1 MRAYSLDLRKKVMAA
16 YLQTKNKSKVCKQFN
31 IARST
36 LDEWISLEKK
46 TKDLRPLSAVRNGRP
61 FTIKDL
67 KSFEEFVDTTPY
79 KHIQDLLEPFEQKF
93 GYKISYSIL
102 WRGLSKI
109 GRIKKQNS

>member
-1 MRAYSLDLRKKVMAA
+1 MAFNKIDLD
-16 YLQTKNKSKVCKQFN
+16 NIKSK
-31 IARST
+31 I
-36 LDEWISLEKK
+36 LISEELEKK
-46 TKDLRPLSAVRNGRP
+46 TKDLRPLPAVRNGRP

>member
-1 MRAYSLDLRKKVMAA
+1 MFLLRKFNGTKIKTPTHLKEEAL
-16 YLQTKNKSKVCKQFN
+16 LQYRFK
-31 IARST
+31 
-36 LDEWISLEKK
+36 
-46 TKDLRPLSAVRNGRP
+46 PLPAVRNGRP

-67 KSFEEFVDTTPY
+67 KSFEEFVDSTPY
-79 KHIQDLLEPFEQKF
+79 KRIQDLLEPFEQKF